1 MEPDKKVKIL
11 YILVGVLLLLLLCF
25 CGYEL
30 YQSFH
35 KSDPKVLTPEQVSN
49 PYTLSKK
56 IQVTEPQS
64 TNIIRE
70 IERTSGSPNVSYYVE
85 SPGTYQQA
93 ASQVAK
99 DIDTK
104 KDSVPAI
111 AIEKTDRTVVSGDEE
126 KKKVDVY
133 KINLSPKTLHS
144 VSYMINPV
152 QPTET
157 GTILYEYS
165 RRVHESGKYIGV
177 VSGYDFHNQ
186 QVQVGIKYTW

>member
-11 YILVGVLLLLLLCF
+11 YVLVGVLTFLLFCF
-25 CGYEL
+25 CGYVL

-35 KSDPKVLTPEQVSN
+35 KSDPKVLTPEQVSD

-56 IQVTEPQS
+56 IQVTEPQA

-70 IERTSGSPNVSYYVE
+70 IERTSGSPNVSYYVQ

-99 DIDTK
+99 DIETK
-104 KDSVPAI
+104 KDSVPAV
-111 AIEKTDRTVVSGDEE
+111 ALDKTDRTVVSGDDE

-144 VSYMINPV
+144 VSYMINPIH
-152 QPTET
+152 PTET
-157 GTILYEYS
+157 GTVLYEYS
-165 RRVHESGKYIGV
+165 RRVRESGKYIGV
-177 VSGYDFHNQ
+177 ISGYDFQNQ